1 MFQTFSLAKKTLT
14 TVLFKIVS
22 LLSPSIM
29 LQCSVAELLPA
40 YQHFDQ
46 LVLSIALIMI
56 LMMR

>member
-1 MFQTFSLAKKTLT
+1 MFQTFSLAKKPFTS
-14 TVLFKIVS
+14 VLFKIVS
-22 LLSPSIM
+22 LLSPPIM

>member
-1 MFQTFSLAKKTLT
+1 MKH
-14 TVLFKIVS
+14 VS
-22 LLSPSIM
+22 NLQLIKNNFHYCVFLLSPPIM